1 MYLQLLPTS
10 ITVYLSSAKSLN
22 GYDNRKCWVKKE
34 STLAAEKFEACSA
47 EETNDIDMACIQ
59 GVLSTLDPEIIGKL
73 AQCASEVSISN
84 MQACV
89 EEQLFN

>member
-1 MYLQLLPTS
+1 
-10 ITVYLSSAKSLN
+10 
-22 GYDNRKCWVKKE
+22 
-34 STLAAEKFEACSA
+34 
-47 EETNDIDMACIQ
+47 MACIQ